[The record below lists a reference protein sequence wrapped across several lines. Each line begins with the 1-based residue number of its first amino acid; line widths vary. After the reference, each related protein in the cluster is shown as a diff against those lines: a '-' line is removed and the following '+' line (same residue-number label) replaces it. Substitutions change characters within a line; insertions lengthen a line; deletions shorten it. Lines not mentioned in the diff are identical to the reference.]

1 MVKLGLILVNHGYFL
16 SELYLSTSESFF
28 RNIEMVYLMWVYCG
42 KGSGC
47 GKSMI
52 LVSVAM
58 LPAGQV
64 M

>member
-1 MVKLGLILVNHGYFL
+1 MVELELILVNHDYVL
-16 SELYLSTSESFF
+16 NELYLSTFKSFF
-28 RNIEMVYLMWVYCG
+28 RNIKIVYYVWVYCG

-58 LPAGQV
+58 LPEGQV
-64 M
+64 V

>member
-1 MVKLGLILVNHGYFL
+1 
-16 SELYLSTSESFF
+16 
-28 RNIEMVYLMWVYCG
+28 MWVYCG

-64 M
+64 VWTLDNDLCRNFEIGLNITKSDD

>member
-1 MVKLGLILVNHGYFL
+1 
-16 SELYLSTSESFF
+16 
-28 RNIEMVYLMWVYCG
+28 MWVYCG

-58 LPAGQV
+58 LPRHEMEQV
-64 M
+64 VWTLDNDLCRNFQIGLNITISDD

>member
-1 MVKLGLILVNHGYFL
+1 
-16 SELYLSTSESFF
+16 
-28 RNIEMVYLMWVYCG
+28 MWVYCG

-58 LPAGQV
+58 RWNRLCGHRTMTCVVTSRLVSTLQYQTTELFRSDLGNIC
-64 M
+64 